1 ASLNESEASDK
12 RNFTLAIIT
21 NKDADSKEIIARIQ
35 DENAAT
41 FNEVPLKM
49 SWPDGIYSLSHLAIP
64 FPMDDP
70 LYGTDSVKPHSRH
83 IQLGS
88 INMRGERTCSEFP
101 KKISCVFAA
110 THFGT
115 TSQIVSKKSLP
126 RRGNRGLPLK
136 PLGWTGPDLL

>member
-83 IQLGS
+83 IQLG
-88 INMRGERTCSEFP
+88 
-101 KKISCVFAA
+101 ISCVFAA